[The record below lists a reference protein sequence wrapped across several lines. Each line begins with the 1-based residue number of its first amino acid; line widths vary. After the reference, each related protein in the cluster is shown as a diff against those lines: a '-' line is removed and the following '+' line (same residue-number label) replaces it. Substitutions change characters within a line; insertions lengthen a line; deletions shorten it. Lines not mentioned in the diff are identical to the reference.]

1 MIEDDGRQ
9 PVVVCDAEPAA
20 LGLLFFDALVVAN
33 AAAHAIASV
42 FVCRVI
48 VHLAQTVVEHA
59 DHTLVHDLAVRESD
73 LKIAQAEAQSLK
85 DVAIIE
91 GEATVDAARMVA
103 IAEIAKAEQITADDI
118 KAAGWWGFLLVW
130 ANVFNKLI
138 RPILTVALAAAALW
152 INWLV
157 IDKLTTGWPALS
169 QAQQFETGMQA
180 FAWVTAQ
187 ASMAFG
193 YWFVSRGSSR

>member
-1 MIEDDGRQ
+1 MI
-9 PVVVCDAEPAA
+9 AA
-20 LGLLFFDALVVAN
+20 LLSLLGSS
-33 AAAHAIASV
+33 AIGSLIGGV
-42 FVCRVI
+42 FAFLNRKTDIEVKRI
-48 VHLAQTVVEHA
+48 ELSHEKDKWA
-59 DHTLVHDLAVRESD
+59 HDLAVRESD
-73 LKIAQAEAQSLK
+73 LKIAQAEAQGRK

-91 GEATVDAARMVA
+91 GDVTVDASRMAA

-130 ANVFNKLI
+130 ANVLNKLI

-193 YWFVSRGSSR
+193 YWFVSRGSSK